1 MKRSVQGRL
10 SRALYSKKDAKREW
24 WHIWRLYM
32 SIFYKCV
39 GAETFPDVSKHA
51 NITPFL
57 IRDTEALKTTTGQ

>member
-1 MKRSVQGRL
+1 
-10 SRALYSKKDAKREW
+10 
-24 WHIWRLYM
+24 M

-39 GAETFPDVSKHA
+39 GAETFPDVSRHA